1 MRQAALL
8 HLAGA
13 QAKHQTGVVEYVRL
27 AGIVQVDANLLG
39 NANLVSGKAAG
50 IVERLDGIDQVLSNR
65 LVLDGRNLA
74 TLGQNSL
81 VVAKLFNHTF
91 LHRGRCNRL
100 SIRYPHIF
108 MRKYRPSA
116 TKLRTST
123 CEEQQRRKGA
133 IVGEFVSIGLNSG
146 PNKERVCMDELF
158 HVSERKSTI
167 GTELRAGLTTFLAMA
182 YIIAVNPAVLSGAGI
197 DAGALAC
204 ATCLGAGIMTICMG
218 IFANRPLACA
228 SGLGVNAMIAGITT
242 TVCGGDWHVAMSV
255 IFLEG
260 VVILLLVLCGL
271 REAIMDAIPVVLRHA
286 ISVGLG
292 LFIAM
297 IGLCDAGIITAG
309 AGTLV
314 GLGDITSPTF
324 IVGIISILVT
334 VALACRNV
342 PGSLLIGIVVAVIAG
357 IPLGVTQ
364 APTGII
370 APLDFSSIG
379 GPIADAGGVPAIVK
393 VLTDPALLVISFS
406 LLMSDFFDTMG
417 TAMAVAKQGEFLT
430 DDGNVEN
437 IKEILIVD
445 SAAAAVGGF
454 MGVSSITTFVE
465 STSGAADGGRTGL
478 TSVTTGV
485 LFILAAFFSPI
496 VTIVSSAATCGALVY
511 VGYLMMSEASEIDW
525 SDVSQGFP
533 AFMIVAG
540 VPFTYSISAGIGLG
554 FIAYVI
560 VALFKGEASKIKPL
574 MWIAALAFLVY
585 FFVA

>member
-1 MRQAALL
+1 
-8 HLAGA
+8 
-13 QAKHQTGVVEYVRL
+13 
-27 AGIVQVDANLLG
+27 
-39 NANLVSGKAAG
+39 
-50 IVERLDGIDQVLSNR
+50 
-65 LVLDGRNLA
+65 
-74 TLGQNSL
+74 
-81 VVAKLFNHTF
+81 
-91 LHRGRCNRL
+91 
-100 SIRYPHIF
+100 
-108 MRKYRPSA
+108 
-116 TKLRTST
+116 
-123 CEEQQRRKGA
+123 
-133 IVGEFVSIGLNSG
+133 
-146 PNKERVCMDELF
+146 MDELF

-204 ATCLGAGIMTICMG
+204 A
-218 IFANRPLACA
+218 
-228 SGLGVNAMIAGITT
+228 SGLGINAMIAGIATT
-242 TVCGGDWHVAMSV
+242 MCGGDWHVAMSV

-324 IVGIISILVT
+324 IVGIISIVVT
-334 VALACRNV
+334 VALASRNV
-342 PGSLLIGIVVAVIAG
+342 PGSLLIGIIVAVIAG
-357 IPLGVTQ
+357 IPLGVTH
-364 APTGII
+364 APEGLI
-370 APLDFSSIG
+370 APLDFSTFGAPFAST
-379 GPIADAGGVPAIVK
+379 ADGNLAIVK
-393 VLTDPALLVISFS
+393 VLTDPMLLVVAFS

-430 DDGNVEN
+430 EDGNVED
-437 IKEILIVD
+437 IRPILVVD
-445 SAAAAVGGF
+445 SVAAAAGGF

>member
-1 MRQAALL
+1 MYTAVQIPSGLLGDRFGRTKIILFGFMVFGAATALTHFASSFL
-8 HLAGA
+8 MLILIRILAGFGEGFYYGPEYA
-13 QAKHQTGVVEYVRL
+13 ISSDSTPPKYRALGYAIINNGQAV
-27 AGIVQVDANLLG
+27 GI
-39 NANLVSGKAAG
+39 
-50 IVERLDGIDQVLSNR
+50 
-65 LVLDGRNLA
+65 
-74 TLGQNSL
+74 TLGLIGSSYISFGL
-81 VVAKLFNHTF
+81 DLGWRVTF
-91 LHRGRCNRL
+91 
-100 SIRYPHIF
+100 
-108 MRKYRPSA
+108 
-116 TKLRTST
+116 
-123 CEEQQRRKGA
+123 
-133 IVGEFVSIGLNSG
+133 
-146 PNKERVCMDELF
+146 
-158 HVSERKSTI
+158 
-167 GTELRAGLTTFLAMA
+167 MA
-182 YIIAVNPAVLSGAGI
+182 Y
-197 DAGALAC
+197 
-204 ATCLGAGIMTICMG
+204 
-218 IFANRPLACA
+218 
-228 SGLGVNAMIAGITT
+228 
-242 TVCGGDWHVAMSV
+242 
-255 IFLEG
+255 
-260 VVILLLVLCGL
+260 
-271 REAIMDAIPVVLRHA
+271 AI
-286 ISVGLG
+286 
-292 LFIAM
+292 
-297 IGLCDAGIITAG
+297 
-309 AGTLV
+309 
-314 GLGDITSPTF
+314 PTF